1 MRRFARE
8 RGAAGKMARI
18 LAPVLPAAPDAPAL
32 SIVMPCY
39 NEAGNVDGAIRDAIE
54 HVVAEVPDAEIIVV
68 DDGSHDATA
77 AIVEQWTRREPRV
90 RLLAQANAGHGPALV
105 NGIRASRGVHCLL
118 LDSDRQIGLQFFGQ
132 TWQLARDHDAVLGVR
147 QRRAD
152 PKHRLL
158 LSAALRSWIALA
170 LRVQSSDPN
179 VPYKLVRRA
188 TLLDALAAMPE
199 RPLIPSVLLTVY
211 LGRRRL
217 RTVEQAV
224 PHFARSAGETTLR
237 LRRLASFCV
246 RAFGELMRFHRA
258 LGRAS

>member
-1 MRRFARE
+1 
-8 RGAAGKMARI
+8 MARI
-18 LAPVLPAAPDAPAL
+18 LAPEPRAAPGSPVL

-39 NEAGNVDGAIRDAIE
+39 NEAGNIDGAIRDAIE
-54 HVVAEVPDAEIIVV
+54 HVLAEVPDTELIVV
-68 DDGSHDATA
+68 DDGSRDATA

-90 RLLAQANAGHGPALV
+90 RLLVQANAGHGPALV
-105 NGIRASRGVHCLL
+105 NGIRASRGAHCLL
-118 LDSDRQIGLQFFGQ
+118 LDSDRQIGLQYFGQ
-132 TWQLARDHDAVLGVR
+132 TWRLARDHDAVLGVR

-152 PKHRLL
+152 PHHRLL

-170 LRVQSSDPN
+170 LRVRSSDPN
-179 VPYKLVRRA
+179 VPYKLIRRS

-199 RPLIPSVLLTVY
+199 RPLIPSILLTIY

-217 RTVEQAV
+217 RIAEQTV
-224 PHFARSAGETTLR
+224 PHFARAAGETTLR